1 MINFFHDIYKMGG
14 IFIKPRIILLT
25 KKNLIIYVVL
35 FLILIVGLVLLFTL
49 RSNEA
54 GLAASGYTY
63 LKYND
68 GIYVGVEKTESGDVK
83 AEVTIK
89 NEKIKEIKL
98 IEMPP
103 DYISNNPNIK
113 DEISEIIYTTI
124 KTQDVTAANDVGNT
138 SYVLSKVIK
147 AVRNALNESI
157 IVQ

>member
-1 MINFFHDIYKMGG
+1 MGG

-25 KKNLIIYVVL
+25 KKNLIIYAVL
-35 FLILIVGLVLLFTL
+35 FIVLVIGLVLLFTL

-68 GIYVGVEKTESGDVK
+68 GVYVGVEKTESGDVK

-89 NEKIKEIKL
+89 NAKIKDIKL

-113 DEISEIIYTTI
+113 DEISDVIYTII
-124 KTQDVTAANDVGNT
+124 KKQDVTAASDTGTV

-147 AVRNALNESI
+147 AVRNALNESML
-157 IVQ
+157 VQ

>member
-1 MINFFHDIYKMGG
+1 MGG

-25 KKNLIIYVVL
+25 KKNLIIYAVL
-35 FLILIVGLVLLFTL
+35 FIVLVIGLVLLFTL

-68 GIYVGVEKTESGDVK
+68 GVYVGVEKTESGDVK

-89 NEKIKEIKL
+89 NSKIKDIKL

-113 DEISEIIYTTI
+113 DEISDVIYTII
-124 KTQDVTAANDVGNT
+124 KKQDVAAASDTGTT

-147 AVRNALNESI
+147 SVRNALNESML
-157 IVQ
+157 VQ

>member
-1 MINFFHDIYKMGG
+1 MGG
-14 IFIKPRIILLT
+14 ILIKPRIILLT
-25 KKNLIIYVVL
+25 KKNLIIYAVLLLVV
-35 FLILIVGLVLLFTL
+35 IVGLVLLFTL

-113 DEISEIIYTTI
+113 DEISDIIYTTI
-124 KTQDVTAANDVGNT
+124 KTQDVAAENGAGNT
-138 SYVLSKVIK
+138 SYVLSKVVK

>member
-1 MINFFHDIYKMGG
+1 MMGG
-14 IFIKPRIILLT
+14 ILIKPRIILLT
-25 KKNLIIYVVL
+25 KKNLIIYAVLLLVV
-35 FLILIVGLVLLFTL
+35 IVGLVLLFTL

-113 DEISEIIYTTI
+113 DEISDIIYTTI
-124 KTQDVTAANDVGNT
+124 KTQDVAAANDAGNT
-138 SYVLSKVIK
+138 SYVLSKVVK